1 MWDRI
6 LASLRSASRFDLGY
20 LRLVVPARLALAIVI
35 PLVIGQLTD
44 SVGLGVNAALG
55 AFVCGVADTGDSLP
69 LRARS
74 MLVTSAA
81 LMLTALVGGLISE
94 NHILIVAVSIP
105 VAAGCGYL
113 AAFGPNAS
121 LTGML
126 ALVIFT
132 ILAGSPVDASAAV
145 QQALAVLAGALLQT
159 AFALSGWLTKRATGV
174 RGEVADLWRLLAV
187 AAAGSPQDMLSA
199 KIPAQLVHAAN
210 GIGLSGVEGTTRS
223 WFQQLVDAAQN
234 TRVPLA
240 SIAAERAELV
250 AEGRQSSDEYQQLT
264 AFSVAAS
271 KMCRQ
276 VARALVLPMRRRHLA
291 ACLAT
296 LKAAGQDASNWA
308 PDQVADV
315 IAAAERVAGQMHDPF
330 PIGPGSV
337 VMHRLPADL
346 DAVKANAR
354 SSWRLDSPIARHAIR
369 LAVAIPIAWIVGWL
383 ALSAH
388 QYWVALT
395 IAWVTRPGYGM
406 TIGRVVS
413 RTLGTIAGLVLIGL
427 VVWIVSPGDWGLIVI
442 CAIAGYV
449 LYALLPVNYTL
460 AVVFVTS
467 FVVALLA
474 IGGSG
479 LLNSLENRFVGTI
492 LGGLIALIVSQFG
505 VIWAGPQLAQRL
517 GQVAKTGRGY
527 VDAIAR
533 GADARSVAQPLIE
546 ARQAATAA
554 LEEAKFEPRRGNF
567 EPDRAER
574 VLDAMLIGI
583 FCVASE
589 TNCRPAG
596 GYASVVDMS
605 GLDQDF
611 DRLCHR
617 LEMVA
622 DGDVDLTSVPLP
634 SVPPR
639 LTDQDS
645 IDSARAAIK
654 RSLAYLGDS
663 P

>member
-6 LASLRSASRFDLGY
+6 RASLRSASRFDFGY

-81 LMLTALVGGLISE
+81 LMITALVGGLISD
-94 NHILIVAVSIP
+94 NHVLIVAVSIP

-145 QQALAVLAGALLQT
+145 QQALAVLAGSLLQT
-159 AFALSGWLTKRATGV
+159 AFALSGWLTRRATGV

-210 GIGLSGVEGTTRS
+210 GIGLSGITGTARS
-223 WFQQLVDAAQN
+223 WFQELADAAQN
-234 TRVPLA
+234 IRVPLA

-250 AEGRQSSDEYQQLT
+250 VEGRQSSDEYQQLT
-264 AFSVAAS
+264 EFSVAAS
-271 KMCRQ
+271 KLCRQ
-276 VARALVLPMRRRHLA
+276 VSRALVLPTRRRKVA
-291 ACLAT
+291 SRLAT

-308 PDQVADV
+308 PGQVSDV
-315 IAAAERVAGQMHDPF
+315 IAAAERVAEQMHDRF
-330 PIGPGSV
+330 PIGPGMV
-337 VMHRLPADL
+337 VMHRLPGDFES
-346 DAVKANAR
+346 VKANAR
-354 SSWRLDSPIARHAIR
+354 TSWTLDSPIARHAIR

-413 RTLGTIAGLVLIGL
+413 RTLGTVVGLLLIGL
-427 VVWIVSPGDWGLIVI
+427 VVWCVNPGDWGLIVI
-442 CAIAGYV
+442 CGIAGYV

-474 IGGSG
+474 IDGSG
-479 LLNSLENRFVGTI
+479 LLDSLENRFIGTI

-505 VIWAGPQLAQRL
+505 VVWAGPQLARRL
-517 GQVAKTGRGY
+517 GQVAKTGREY
-527 VDAIAR
+527 ADAIAR
-533 GADARSVAQPLIE
+533 GAEARSVAQPLIE

-554 LEEAKFEPRRGNF
+554 LEEAQFEPRRGNF

-574 VLDAMLIGI
+574 VLDAILIGV

-589 TNCRPAG
+589 TNSRPAG
-596 GYASVVDMS
+596 GYASAVDMS

-611 DRLCHR
+611 DRLCQR
-617 LEMVA
+617 LDMVA
-622 DGDVDLTSVPLP
+622 DGQVDFTSIPLP

-645 IDSARAAIK
+645 IDSARAAIR
-654 RSLAYLGDS
+654 RSLAYLGES
-663 P
+663 T